1 MWAIFCFL
9 PFSGKYLKFLGTSNM
24 EQCLS
29 KVKRLF
35 DESECRKT
43 FRNHCFSPLNNPS
56 TKNHPNEFYAFSTYY
71 YTSSLLRLSPGDP
84 LNLKQSWSHAQ
95 RLCESNYGL
104 AHPLHRQ
111 VSLIPSSL
119 SPIFSEAVPPLF
131 ILLHIAPREW
141 GQKFPTSIE
150 QNYYDFQ

>member
-1 MWAIFCFL
+1 
-9 PFSGKYLKFLGTSNM
+9 M

-43 FRNHCFSPLNNPS
+43 FRNHCFSPLNDPS

-104 AHPLHRQ
+104 AHPLHR
-111 VSLIPSSL
+111 
-119 SPIFSEAVPPLF
+119 
-131 ILLHIAPREW
+131 
-141 GQKFPTSIE
+141 
-150 QNYYDFQ
+150 